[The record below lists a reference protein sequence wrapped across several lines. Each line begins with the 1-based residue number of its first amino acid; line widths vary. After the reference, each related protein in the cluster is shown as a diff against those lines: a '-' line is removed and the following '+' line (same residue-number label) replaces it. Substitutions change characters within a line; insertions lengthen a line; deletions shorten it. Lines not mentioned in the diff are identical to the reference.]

1 MYPYKN
7 QMSNTITDTQF
18 MQLTIALAKT
28 HLGQTAPNPCVG
40 ALVVRG
46 NRIIGRGVT
55 GRGGRPHAETIALQ
69 QAGAAA
75 RGATIYVTLEPCAHH
90 GKTPPCAQA
99 IIDAGIKRVVIA
111 TTDPDPRVLGQGVTM
126 LRVVGIDVECGIGK
140 DAADA
145 MHQGFYHRI
154 LMHRPFVAL
163 KLAITRDGFMTVPG
177 KKWITSL
184 AARQHTHFLRAHFDA
199 IMVGSGTVLA
209 DDPMLNVRLAGF
221 EHRSPLR
228 VILDRRGRLPSSAKV
243 IATALDYPTLVL
255 GEEVDDMPSVLGQ
268 LAEKNGITRLFAE
281 GGYALAK
288 SLVTESWADRI
299 YLYRSPVA
307 AGPNGRLQVQDF
319 GISPGQE
326 HFLDYVLIS
335 EQKIG
340 PDNLSI
346 YERL

>member
-7 QMSNTITDTQF
+7 QMSNTIADTQF
-18 MQLTIALAKT
+18 MQLALALAKT

-55 GRGGRPHAETIALQ
+55 GRGGRPHAETQALT

-75 RGATIYVTLEPCAHH
+75 RGATLHVTLEPCAHH

-111 TTDPDPRVLGQGVTM
+111 TTDPDPRVMGQGIAM
-126 LRVVGIDVECGIGK
+126 LRDAGIQVDCGVGK

-154 LMHRPFVAL
+154 LMHRPLVAL
-163 KLAITRDGFMTVPG
+163 KLAVTRDGFMSVPG
-177 KKWITSL
+177 KKWLTSL

-209 DDPMLNVRLAGF
+209 DDPMLNVRLMGM

-228 VILDRRGRLPSSAKV
+228 VILDRRGRVPPLAKV
-243 IATALDYPTLVL
+243 RATAQDYPTLIL
-255 GEEVDDMPSVLGQ
+255 GVEAGDMPSVLGQ

-299 YLYRSPVA
+299 YLYRSPLA
-307 AGPNGRLQVQDF
+307 AGPNGRLQVRDF
-319 GISPGQE
+319 GIRPGQDN
-326 HFLDYVLIS
+326 FLDYVLMA

-340 PDNLSI
+340 PDHLSI